1 MYYKYPRTLHFPFSD
16 GITSDDKVLETTVHF
31 NNREIV
37 VTEKMDGENSTVYR
51 DYYHARSL
59 SSEHKW
65 YHSWLLG
72 YIKTFQYLIPENY
85 RICGEYLFARHS
97 IKYEN
102 LKSYFQVFSVWNEDV
117 CLSWDE
123 TESFCNQL
131 GLETVPVLYRG
142 LYDEDKIKEIAKEVV
157 SKGGEGIVVRLSSS
171 FKYEDF
177 SLSIAKYVRKN
188 HVQTDKHWSLGII
201 EENKLKKV

>member
-16 GITSDDKVLETTVHF
+16 GITSDDKILETTSHF

-37 VTEKMDGENSTVYR
+37 VTEKMDGENSTIYR

-85 RICGEYLFARHS
+85 RICGEYLFVRHS

-102 LKSYFQVFSVWNEDV
+102 LKSYFQVFSVWNKDV
-117 CLSWDE
+117 CLSWDD
-123 TESFCNQL
+123 TKLFCNKL
-131 GLETVPVLYRG
+131 GLQTVPILYKG
-142 LYDEDKIKEIAKEVV
+142 IYNEEKIKEIAKEVV
-157 SKGGEGIVVRLSSS
+157 KKGGEGIVVRVTDS
-171 FKYEDF
+171 FRYEDF
-177 SLSIAKYVRKN
+177 SLSVAKYVRKN

>member
-31 NNREIV
+31 NNREII

-102 LKSYFQVFSVWNEDV
+102 LKSYFQVFSVWNKDV

-131 GLETVPVLYRG
+131 GLQTVPGLYRG

-157 SKGGEGIVVRLSSS
+157 SKGGEGIVVRLSSG

-177 SLSIAKYVRKN
+177 PLSIAKYVRKN
-188 HVQTDKHWSLGII
+188 HVQTDKHWSLGNI
-201 EENKLKKV
+201 ESNKLKKE

>member
-37 VTEKMDGENSTVYR
+37 VTEKMDGENSTIYR

-72 YIKTFQYLIPENY
+72 YVKTFQYLIPENY

-102 LKSYFQVFSVWNEDV
+102 LKSYFQVFSVWNENI

-177 SLSIAKYVRKN
+177 PLSIAKYVRKN
-188 HVQTDKHWSLGII
+188 HLQTDKHWSLGII

>member
-1 MYYKYPRTLHFPFSD
+1 MYYKYPRTLHFPFSK
-16 GITSDDKVLETTVHF
+16 GITSDDKILETTVHF

-51 DYYHARSL
+51 NYYHARSL

-157 SKGGEGIVVRLSSS
+157 SKGGEGIVVRVTDS
-171 FKYEDF
+171 FWYEDF
-177 SLSIAKYVRKN
+177 SVSVAKYVRKN
-188 HVQTDKHWSLGII
+188 HVQTDKHWSLGVI

>member
-1 MYYKYPRTLHFPFSD
+1 MHYKYPRTLHFPFSD
-16 GITSDDKVLETTVHF
+16 GITSDDKVLETTSYF

-37 VTEKMDGENSTVYR
+37 VTEKMDGENSTIYR

-72 YIKTFQYLIPENY
+72 YIKTFQYQIPENY
-85 RICGEYLFARHS
+85 RVCGEYLFARHS

-102 LKSYFQVFSVWNEDV
+102 LKSYFQVFSVWNENI

-123 TESFCNQL
+123 TKSFCNQL
-131 GLETVPVLYRG
+131 GLETVPILYRG
-142 LYDEDKIKEIAKEVV
+142 SYAEDKIKEIAKEIVL
-157 SKGGEGIVVRLSSS
+157 KGGEGIVVRVTDS

-177 SLSIAKYVRKN
+177 SVSIAKYVRKN
-188 HVQTDKHWSLGII
+188 HVQTNKHWNLGSI
-201 EENKLKKV
+201 EQNKLKKI

>member
-16 GITSDDKVLETTVHF
+16 GITSDDKVLETTSHF

-72 YIKTFQYLIPENY
+72 YVKTFQYLIPENY

-102 LKSYFQVFSVWNEDV
+102 LKSYFQVFSVWNENI

-177 SLSIAKYVRKN
+177 PLSIAKYVRKN

>member
-31 NNREIV
+31 NNREII

-102 LKSYFQVFSVWNEDV
+102 LKSYFQVFSVWNKDV

-157 SKGGEGIVVRLSSS
+157 SKGGEGIVVRLSGS

-177 SLSIAKYVRKN
+177 PLSIAKYVRKN
-188 HVQTDKHWSLGII
+188 HVQTDKHWSLGNI
-201 EENKLKKV
+201 ESNKLKKE

>member
-102 LKSYFQVFSVWNEDV
+102 LKSYFQVFSVWNENI

>member
-102 LKSYFQVFSVWNEDV
+102 LKSYFQVFSVWNENI
-117 CLSWDE
+117 CLSWDK
-123 TESFCNQL
+123 TEPFCNQL